1 MKKLLIFF
9 ICLSCL
15 FLSCATNG
23 NNKYYGEYKGNT
35 ITKISFLTV
44 NYNGGE
50 RREHVLDFDENT
62 YSYANYFRGDE
73 IVFDEKNT
81 FDDEQEKTFI
91 DACNYFGLFKLKESY
106 SKDGV
111 VDGGSWT
118 LTIRYEDGS
127 TKVSEGVNERP
138 DRVFEKCSTY
148 FYDICKTD
156 VLGCTPREHYTPPSL
171 SIGLSAVNTSVY
183 ECPRVQMADFK
194 WNTTSSSGND
204 LFLLNEQTKD
214 KNDFRE
220 GVTYILVLYTSNY
233 SSYTNYK
240 KFQKITV
247 TEYDYNQ
254 ELTGER
260 EVLSSKWFKEIEF
273 ELKLNKI
280 YVYELTFKNGDYVK
294 YTFNTVCE

>member
-1 MKKLLIFF
+1 MEANVKVRIGAHV
-9 ICLSCL
+9 I
-15 FLSCATNG
+15 
-23 NNKYYGEYKGNT
+23 EY
-35 ITKISFLTV
+35 
-44 NYNGGE
+44 
-50 RREHVLDFDENT
+50 D
-62 YSYANYFRGDE
+62 
-73 IVFDEKNT
+73 
-81 FDDEQEKTFI
+81 
-91 DACNYFGLFKLKESY
+91 KESQE
-106 SKDGV
+106 
-111 VDGGSWT
+111 
-118 LTIRYEDGS
+118 L
-127 TKVSEGVNERP
+127 VS
-138 DRVFEKCSTY
+138 S
-148 FYDICKTD
+148 
-156 VLGCTPREHYTPPSL
+156 
-171 SIGLSAVNTSVY
+171 GLSAVNTSVY